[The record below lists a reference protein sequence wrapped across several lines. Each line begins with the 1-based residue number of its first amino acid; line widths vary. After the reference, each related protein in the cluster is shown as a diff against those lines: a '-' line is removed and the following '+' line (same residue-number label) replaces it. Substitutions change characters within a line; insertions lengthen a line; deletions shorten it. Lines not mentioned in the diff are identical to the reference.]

1 MAKENKQSQ
10 VNPDEISVSG
20 IKNFSLIDLLMIIM
34 IVGLVALAV
43 FPKIQDSKNEKI
55 IINSL
60 TKMNLIIKANEQ
72 FKKEDGDYAFDI
84 SQLNLKDELKDD
96 FFEFTL
102 NDTAIV
108 ATSNKL
114 TLNPVTYYYLLNE
127 QGFRI
132 MPDSKKVIDESIFDK
147 PGK

>member
-1 MAKENKQSQ
+1 
-10 VNPDEISVSG
+10 
-20 IKNFSLIDLLMIIM
+20 
-34 IVGLVALAV
+34 
-43 FPKIQDSKNEKI
+43 DSKNEKI